1 MRSRLLLLFYF
12 FCTYHGVQ
20 AQHEAPQQSL
30 NHYVEFL
37 SKSADVVTNRFNM
50 LRVYQEDANRYRKK
64 PDVSLRLPS
73 SGPLEEFYYNKALE
87 AKAVTAS
94 EKQQL
99 NASTRSAWEL
109 LNKLDETG
117 KALETYVRLNA
128 YKDDN
133 LKKSDALVAEMQSL
147 FGKFSKNKT
156 AFYQQIQSIYHRYQP
171 YSASDPYL
179 STEKEM
185 EQVLLSQQQLLDS
198 LPFYLNEENRFE
210 WPVARVQQS
219 MLRDEKLLADFGKLQ
234 AKLAYP
240 ASDMVGS
247 FKSVLQAMQSIKS
260 NAIDD
265 HNFAA
270 KQSARHGNEVYV
282 SLMNRYNQDLLAN
295 HKAFINY
302 SNSVRRMLDYP
313 AFSPVM
319 AQEPASPT
327 TQKSTKTPAFQD
339 KSLIAFNVK
348 KASSPPSA
356 ATVRVLNDYV
366 EFINESLRQMH
377 LMQVLVRNYQ
387 SSAEYYRDP
396 ARAQKRANLT
406 YSYDDYKVPVSLYQL
421 LLSASGSVA
430 QPYRASIDTQAEV
443 LLNILKEMD
452 GLSAELIAY
461 TTEKQ
466 YVQDQLRRSDAIL
479 DRYAVLFEVFDQ
491 KKEQLYKDVRRIHEG
506 YPNANTTSS
515 WYVSANALLKTMD
528 NGREGFFGV
537 KDFLKSE
544 SPKLPETGKLESDAR
559 QLIADEYQNMKGLKR
574 YGRSNGL
581 CPYSP
586 YEDLAGNSL
595 RFAEMVQKVK
605 PVESNATRHPFESFY
620 YFYNNELVYQYNKFV
635 ELANSGLLKMINQ
648 PDIFTFRRLTPQKP
662 DDTSPRKT
670 EPREEPRVE
679 PLLKPR
685 EETPLDTP
693 VIIAG
698 RADSE
703 PVKQENPVSQSAK
716 PVVKEADRVAI
727 TQKDTVFV
735 ERVRVDT
742 VYVDRTASNE
752 HITRS
757 LEGFAPNNMVL
768 LLDVSS
774 SMNSPFKMP
783 LLKRSI
789 KSLLTLL
796 RPEDQISIVLY
807 SGKARVVLK
816 PTSGSKSA
824 EIARQIDL
832 LQSDGDTD
840 GNEGIRLAYKVAN
853 KEYIRGGNNR
863 IVLATD
869 GEFPVSDEVMQMI
882 GENARQDVYLTIFT
896 FGRNAQTGQRLR
908 KLSELGQGTY
918 AHVTAES
925 ADLQLVLEAQAKK
938 QVGK

>member
-1 MRSRLLLLFYF
+1 MRPRLLLLFIFTCLYN
-12 FCTYHGVQ
+12 GVW
-20 AQHEAPQQSL
+20 AQQEAPQQSL

-37 SKSADVVTNRFNM
+37 SRSAGMVTDRFDM
-50 LRVYQEDANRYRKK
+50 LREYQEDANRYRKK
-64 PDVSLRLPS
+64 PDVSLRLHS
-73 SGPLEEFYYNKALE
+73 SGPLEEFYFNKALE
-87 AKAVTAS
+87 GKALTAS
-94 EKQQL
+94 EKKQL
-99 NASTRSAWEL
+99 DAGTRSVWKL

-128 YKDDN
+128 YRDDN
-133 LKKSDALVAEMQSL
+133 LKKSDALVSEMQSL
-147 FGKFSKNKT
+147 FERFSRDKV
-156 AFYQQIQSIYHRYQP
+156 AFYQQIQGMYHRYQP

-185 EQVLLSQQQLLDS
+185 EQVLQSQQQLLDS
-198 LPFYLNEENRFE
+198 LPYYLNEENRFE
-210 WPVARVQQS
+210 WPVAKVQRS
-219 MLRDEKLLADFGKLQ
+219 MLHDEKLLADFGKWQ
-234 AKLAYP
+234 SKLAYP

-247 FKSVLQAMQSIKS
+247 FKSALQAMQSIKS

-270 KQSARHGNEVYV
+270 KQSAHHGNEVYI

-302 SNSVRRMLDYP
+302 SNSARRMLDYP
-313 AFSPVM
+313 AFSPVL
-319 AQEPASPT
+319 AQEPASAM
-327 TQKSTKTPAFQD
+327 TQKNTKTPPFQD
-339 KSLIAFNVK
+339 KSLATFNVK
-348 KASSPPSA
+348 KASSPPSV

-396 ARAQKRANLT
+396 ARVQKRANLT
-406 YSYDDYKVPVSLYQL
+406 YSYDDYKVPVSVYQL
-421 LLSASGSVA
+421 LLSASVSVP
-430 QPYRASIDTQAEV
+430 QPYRANINTQAEV
-443 LLNILKEMD
+443 LLNVLKEMD
-452 GLSAELIAY
+452 GLSAELITY
-461 TTEKQ
+461 TADKQ
-466 YVQDQLRRSDAIL
+466 YVQDQLSRSDAIL
-479 DRYAVLFEVFDQ
+479 DRYAVLFDVFDQ
-491 KKEQLYKDVRRIHEG
+491 KKEQLYKDVRRIHES
-506 YPNANTTSS
+506 YPNANTASS
-515 WYVSANALLKTMD
+515 WYVSGNVMLKTMD

-537 KDFLKSE
+537 KDFLKDE
-544 SPKLPETGKLESDAR
+544 IVKLPETGKLEADAK

-595 RFAEMVQKVK
+595 RFAEMVPKVK
-605 PVESNATRHPFESFY
+605 PVSANATRHPFESFY

-635 ELANSGLLKMINQ
+635 ELANAGLLKMINQ

-662 DDTSPRKT
+662 DDNTPPKKT
-670 EPREEPRVE
+670 EPQVEPTIKPRV
-679 PLLKPR
+679 
-685 EETPLDTP
+685 ETPLDSPT
-693 VIIAG
+693 VIAG
-698 RADSE
+698 RENSE
-703 PVKQENPVSQSAK
+703 PVKQEIPVSQFVK
-716 PVVKEADRVAI
+716 PVVKEAERVTI
-727 TQKDTVFV
+727 TQKDTVYV

-742 VYVDRTASNE
+742 VYVDRAVSQE
-752 HITRS
+752 HVVRS
-757 LEGFAPNNMVL
+757 LDGFAPNNMVL

-816 PTSGSKSA
+816 PTSGSKAA

-869 GEFPVSDEVMQMI
+869 GEFPVSEEVLQMI
-882 GENARQDVYLTIFT
+882 GENARQDVSLTVFT
-896 FGRNAQTGQRLR
+896 FGRNAQTGQRLK
-908 KLSELGQGTY
+908 KLSQLGQGTY
-918 AHVTAES
+918 AHVTTES
-925 ADLQLVLEAQAKK
+925 ADLQLILEAQAKK
-938 QVGK
+938 QVSK

>member
-1 MRSRLLLLFYF
+1 MRPRLLLLFIFTCIYND
-12 FCTYHGVQ
+12 VW
-20 AQHEAPQQSL
+20 AQQEASQQSL

-37 SKSADVVTNRFNM
+37 SKSADEVTDRFKM
-50 LRVYQEDANRYRKK
+50 LRDYQEDANRYRKK
-64 PDVSLRLPS
+64 PDLSLRLPS

-87 AKAVTAS
+87 AKAVTTG
-94 EKQQL
+94 ERQQL
-99 NASTRSAWEL
+99 NAAAKSVWDV

-117 KALETYVRLNA
+117 KALETHVRLNA

-133 LKKSDALVAEMQSL
+133 LKKSDALVSQMQSL
-147 FGKFSKNKT
+147 FGKFSKDK
-156 AFYQQIQSIYHRYQP
+156 AACYQQIQSIYHRYQP
-171 YSASDPYL
+171 YSAADPYL
-179 STEKEM
+179 ATEREM
-185 EQVLLSQQQLLDS
+185 EEVLRSQQQLLDS
-198 LPFYLNEENRFE
+198 LPFYLNEESRFE
-210 WPVARVQQS
+210 WPVAKVQQS
-219 MLRDEKLLADFGKLQ
+219 MLRDEKVLADFGKLQ
-234 AKLAYP
+234 SKLAYP

-247 FKSVLQAMQSIKS
+247 FKSALSEMQSIKS
-260 NAIDD
+260 HAIDD

-270 KQSARHGNEVYV
+270 KQSARHGNEVYI
-282 SLMNRYNQDLLAN
+282 SLMNRYNQDLLVN

-302 SNSVRRMLDYP
+302 SNSARRMLDYP
-313 AFSPVM
+313 AFSPIF
-319 AQEPASPT
+319 APEPSSAAS
-327 TQKSTKTPAFQD
+327 QKITKTPPFQD
-339 KSLIAFNVK
+339 KPLATFNVK

-366 EFINESLRQMH
+366 EYINESLRQMH
-377 LMQVLVRNYQ
+377 LMQVLIRNYQ

-406 YSYDDYKVPVSLYQL
+406 YAYDDFKVPVAVYQL
-421 LLSASGSVA
+421 LLSASTSVP
-430 QPYRASIDTQAEV
+430 QPYRAGINTQAEV
-443 LLNILKEMD
+443 LLNVLKEMD
-452 GLSAELIAY
+452 GLSAELVAY

-466 YVQDQLRRSDAIL
+466 YVQDQLSRSDAIL
-479 DRYAVLFEVFDQ
+479 DRYAILFDVFDQ
-491 KKEQLYKDVRRIHEG
+491 KKEQLYKDVRRIHES
-506 YPNANTTSS
+506 YPNANAASS
-515 WYVSANALLKTMD
+515 WYVAGEALLKTMD

-544 SPKLPETGKLESDAR
+544 KSQLPETDELEKDAK

-586 YEDLAGNSL
+586 YEDLAANSL
-595 RFAEMVQKVK
+595 RFAETVPKVK
-605 PVESNATRHPFESFY
+605 MPSAGTTRHPFESFY
-620 YFYNNELVYQYNKFV
+620 YFYNNELVYQYNKFI
-635 ELANSGLLKMINQ
+635 ELANAGLLKMINQ

-662 DDTSPRKT
+662 DNNPPKKIEVPLEKPAAISERTS
-670 EPREEPRVE
+670 
-679 PLLKPR
+679 
-685 EETPLDTP
+685 
-693 VIIAG
+693 
-698 RADSE
+698 SE
-703 PVKQENPVSQSAK
+703 PVKQEVPVSRAEK
-716 PVVKEADRVAI
+716 PVVNEAAPVTVI
-727 TQKDTVFV
+727 EKDTVYV

-742 VYVDRTASNE
+742 VYVDRAVSQE
-752 HITRS
+752 HVTRS

-796 RPEDQISIVLY
+796 RAEDQISIVLY

-816 PTSGSKSA
+816 PTSGSKAA

-896 FGRNAQTGQRLR
+896 FGRNAQTGQRLK
-908 KLSELGQGTY
+908 KLSQLGQGTY

-925 ADLQLVLEAQAKK
+925 ADLQLILEAQAKK
-938 QVGK
+938 QVAK

>member
-1 MRSRLLLLFYF
+1 MRPRLFLLFIF
-12 FCTYHGVQ
+12 TCLLNQVR
-20 AQHEAPQQSL
+20 AQQEAPQQTL

-37 SKSADVVTNRFNM
+37 SKSADEVTSRFNM
-50 LRVYQEDANRYRKK
+50 LRQYQEETIRYRKK
-64 PDVSLRLPS
+64 PDLSLRLPS
-73 SGPLEEFYYNKALE
+73 SGPLEEFYYHKALE
-87 AKAVTAS
+87 AKALTAG

-99 NASTRSAWEL
+99 NTATRSVWEL
-109 LNKLDETG
+109 LNKLDDTG

-133 LKKSDALVAEMQSL
+133 LKKSDALVSEMQSL
-147 FGKFSKNKT
+147 FGKFRKEK
-156 AFYQQIQSIYHRYQP
+156 AVFYQQIQSIYHRYQP

-185 EQVLLSQQQLLDS
+185 EQILISQQQLLDS

-234 AKLAYP
+234 SRLAYP

-247 FKSVLQAMQSIKS
+247 FKSALQAMQSIKS
-260 NAIDD
+260 SAIDD
-265 HNFAA
+265 YNFAA

-302 SNSVRRMLDYP
+302 SNSARRMLDYP
-313 AFSPVM
+313 AFSPVI
-319 AQEPASPT
+319 AQEPASAT
-327 TQKSTKTPAFQD
+327 TPKNTKTPAFGD
-339 KSLIAFNVK
+339 KPLTTFNTK
-348 KASSPPSA
+348 KASSPPSVA
-356 ATVRVLNDYV
+356 MVRVLNDYV

-387 SSAEYYRDP
+387 SSAEYYRDQ

-406 YSYDDYKVPVSLYQL
+406 YSYDDYKVPVSVYQL
-421 LLSASGSVA
+421 LLSASASVP
-430 QPYRASIDTQAEV
+430 QPYRASINTQAEV
-443 LLNILKEMD
+443 LLNVLQEMD

-466 YVQDQLRRSDAIL
+466 YIQDQLRRSDAIL
-479 DRYAVLFEVFDQ
+479 DRYAVLFDVFDQ
-491 KKEQLYKDVRRIHEG
+491 KKEQLYKDVRRIHES
-506 YPNANTTSS
+506 YPHANTASS
-515 WYVSANALLKTMD
+515 WYVSGNAMLKTMD
-528 NGREGFFGV
+528 NGREDFFGV
-537 KDFLKSE
+537 RDFLKDEKS
-544 SPKLPETGKLESDAR
+544 KLPETGQLETDAK

-586 YEDLAGNSL
+586 YEDLASNSL

-605 PVESNATRHPFESFY
+605 AVSANVTRHPFEPFY

-635 ELANSGLLKMINQ
+635 ELANAGLLKMINQ

-662 DDTSPRKT
+662 DGIAPKKT
-670 EPREEPRVE
+670 EPQVGLP
-679 PLLKPR
+679 LKPR
-685 EETPLDTP
+685 EETPLEPPP
-693 VIIAG
+693 VIAG
-698 RADSE
+698 RTNSE
-703 PVKQENPVSQSAK
+703 PIKQETPVSESAK
-716 PVVKEADRVAI
+716 PIVKEADRLIV

-742 VYVDRTASNE
+742 VYVDRTVSNE
-752 HITRS
+752 HVTRS

-796 RPEDQISIVLY
+796 RSEDQISIVLY

-816 PTSGSKSA
+816 PTSGSKAA

-853 KEYIRGGNNR
+853 KDYIRGGNNR

-869 GEFPVSDEVMQMI
+869 GEFPVSDEVMHLI

-938 QVGK
+938 QTAK